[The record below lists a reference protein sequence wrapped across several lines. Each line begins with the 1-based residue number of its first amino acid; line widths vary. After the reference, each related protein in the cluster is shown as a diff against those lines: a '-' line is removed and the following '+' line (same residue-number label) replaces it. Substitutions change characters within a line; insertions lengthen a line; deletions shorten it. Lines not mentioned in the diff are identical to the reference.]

1 MTIRINGTNTTA
13 SPGITGTDT
22 DTGLQFGTD
31 EVSIVTGG
39 TDRLNIGS
47 SGDITIADGNLV
59 VAAGHGIDF
68 SANAN
73 AGGMTSELLDDY
85 EEGTFTITFTDASTS
100 TQLGTSGTSANV
112 ASYVRIGRVCTIN
125 IDFQTFTQPGV
136 GRVDVSG
143 SAPFP
148 SARPTFLKAGGAM
161 RGFIASAKDLN
172 PVVVIAGEGKTDG
185 GSSFYLHLADE
196 GSVANGYDQTSDWDR
211 DNNFNTPGLLISG
224 SYIIAEGS

>member
-85 EEGTFTITFTDASTS
+85 EEGTWSAVLRYHTTVSDTSGTGNSSINASEARYTKIGKVVYITCTFTTAATANYVYPEIQGLPFSPQRDAVLNVYFRGALMRFNASTS
-100 TQLGTSGTSANV
+100 ADAYFYGGIYANDT
-112 ASYVRIGRVCTIN
+112 TIN
-125 IDFQTFTQPGV
+125 LGSERTDATQSGWIQA
-136 GRVDVSG
+136 RETSQLCRVSG
-143 SAPFP
+143 CYEA
-148 SARPTFLKAGGAM
+148 A
-161 RGFIASAKDLN
+161 
-172 PVVVIAGEGKTDG
+172 
-185 GSSFYLHLADE
+185 
-196 GSVANGYDQTSDWDR
+196 
-211 DNNFNTPGLLISG
+211 
-224 SYIIAEGS
+224 